1 MVLAQILKAEP
12 TAPTIP
18 AKSTTVD
25 TLLISSK
32 EWFVKYIKSAP
43 VKKFVAKIKNVKRVN
58 FKAGLFWV

>member
-1 MVLAQILKAEP
+1 MVLAQIFKAEP

-32 EWFVKYIKSAP
+32 EWFIKYIKSAP
-43 VKKFVAKIKNVKRVN
+43 VKKFVAKIKNKITVN
-58 FKAGLFWV
+58 FNAGLFWV